1 MAVTKLLRIKQTNG
15 SETSRH
21 LRRNINYICNPKKT
35 DGSLWISE
43 NAGSSPEAIY
53 RTMMINK
60 ETWGKLGGTQGFHYV
75 LSFSPDSGVDEQT
88 ALKVAEEFCEELLG
102 DDFYYCIAVHNDQL
116 HMHAHITFDSVSSKD
131 GYKFHSPKGDWKKRI
146 QPITDR
152 ICEKYGLE
160 TLEYDPQNTKGID
173 HGSWE
178 SAKGSLKNLE
188 WSGVAL
194 TNVEGM
200 ADRIER
206 EKIEEDASSGIAHDV
221 EVEEAAQK
229 NRLTWHDI
237 LRADIDDAIASSSS
251 YQQFLDQLR
260 SQKYEVR
267 DGKYISLKAYG
278 QIKAMRTHRLGP
290 AYEKEAIIERIQSGR
305 ERGKVGAYYGDWGSV
320 TRVIRRA
327 SKKSPGWKMS
337 EKQVAYYIRYHKTT
351 RLRHLSNKDRWEQK
365 QKLLS
370 LAAYARQITFMVK
383 YGIRTMEDLTA
394 KKEETKA
401 LLRVANRRL
410 SEGIGDRELLLAYRR
425 NLLKR
430 IRLCDGIA
438 KDNLSTK
445 TFALSRD
452 ANRNTIRI

>member
-35 DGSLWISE
+35 DGGLWISG

-60 ETWGKLGGTQGFHYV
+60 EAWGKLGGTQGFHYV

-178 SAKGSLKNLE
+178 SAKGSLKKLE

-260 SQKYEVR
+260 SQKYEIR

-278 QIKAMRTHRLGP
+278 QMKAMRTHRLGP

-305 ERGKVGAYYGDWGSV
+305 ERGKIGTYYGDWGSV
-320 TRVIRRA
+320 NCVIRRA

-337 EKQVAYYIRYHKTT
+337 EMQVAYYVRYHRVS

-365 QKLLS
+365 KKLLS
-370 LAAYARQITFMVK
+370 LAAYARQITFMVRH
-383 YGIRTMEDLTA
+383 GIRTMEDLNA
-394 KKEETKA
+394 KKEETRG

-410 SEGIGDRELLLAYRR
+410 SEGTGDREMLLAYRR

-430 IRLCDGIA
+430 LRICDGIA
-438 KDNLSTK
+438 SENLSTK
-445 TFALSRD
+445 TVVLGRED
-452 ANRNTIRI
+452 NRNNIRI

>member
-1 MAVTKLLRIKQTNG
+1 MAVTKLLRIKQTKG
-15 SETSRH
+15 SEPSRH

-35 DGSLWISE
+35 GGGLWISG

-60 ETWGKLGGTQGFHYV
+60 EAWGKLGGTQGFHYV
-75 LSFSPDSGVDEQT
+75 LSFHPNSGVDEQI

-102 DDFYYCIAVHNDQL
+102 GDFYYCIAVHNDQQ

-131 GYKFHSPKGDWKKRI
+131 GYKFHSPKGDWNKRI

-152 ICEKYGLE
+152 ICEEYGLE

-188 WSGVAL
+188 WSGAAPPDGDGKVR
-194 TNVEGM
+194 
-200 ADRIER
+200 RIER
-206 EKIEEDASSGIAHDV
+206 EETFEYSPSEIAYDED
-221 EVEEAAQK
+221 VEEAAQK

-251 YQQFLDQLR
+251 YRQFIDQLR

-278 QIKAMRTHRLGP
+278 QMKAMRTHRLGS
-290 AYEKEAIIERIQSGR
+290 AYEKEAIMQRIQSGR
-305 ERGKVGAYYGDWGSV
+305 ERGKIGTYYGDRGSV
-320 TRVIRRA
+320 NRVIRRA
-327 SKKSPGWKMS
+327 SKRLPGWKMS
-337 EKQVAYYIRYHKTT
+337 EMQVAYFVRYHQVS
-351 RLRHLSNKDRWEQK
+351 RLRHLSKKDRWEQK
-365 QKLLS
+365 KRLLS

-383 YGIRTMEDLTA
+383 YGIRTMEDLNA
-394 KKEETKA
+394 KKEETKG
-401 LLRVANRRL
+401 LLRVTNRRL

-438 KDNLSTK
+438 KDNLSAQATPIARK
-445 TFALSRD
+445 EK
-452 ANRNTIRI
+452 NVRI

>member
-15 SETSRH
+15 SEPSRH

-35 DGSLWISE
+35 DGGLWISG
-43 NAGSSPEAIY
+43 NTGSSPEAIY

-60 ETWGKLGGTQGFHYV
+60 ESWGKLGGTQGFHYV

-88 ALKVAEEFCEELLG
+88 ALKVAEEFCGELLG
-102 DDFYYCIAVHNDQL
+102 GDFYYCIAVHNDQH

-152 ICEKYGLE
+152 ICKKYGLE
-160 TLEYDPQNTKGID
+160 TLAYDPQNTKGID

-188 WSGVAL
+188 WSGAAL
-194 TNVEGM
+194 
-200 ADRIER
+200 ADEDGKDSGIER
-206 EKIEEDASSGIAHDV
+206 EEKLEYTPSESAYDED
-221 EVEEAAQK
+221 VEEAAK
-229 NRLTWHDI
+229 RNRMTWHDI
-237 LRADIDDAIASSSS
+237 LRADIDDAIAASSS
-251 YQQFLDQLR
+251 YHQFLDLLQ

-290 AYEKEAIIERIQSGR
+290 AYEKEAIIERIRNGR
-305 ERGKVGAYYGDWGSV
+305 ERGKIGTYYGDRGSV
-320 TRVIRRA
+320 NRVIRCA

-337 EKQVAYYIRYHKTT
+337 EMQVAYFVRYHQVS

-365 QKLLS
+365 KKLLS

-383 YGIRTMEDLTA
+383 HGIRTMEDLNV
-394 KKEETKA
+394 KKEETKE

-410 SEGIGDRELLLAYRR
+410 SEGIGDRELLLTYRR

-430 IRLCDGIA
+430 LRICDGIA
-438 KDNLSTK
+438 SENLSTK
-445 TFALSRD
+445 TITLSRD
-452 ANRNTIRI
+452 DSRNNIKI